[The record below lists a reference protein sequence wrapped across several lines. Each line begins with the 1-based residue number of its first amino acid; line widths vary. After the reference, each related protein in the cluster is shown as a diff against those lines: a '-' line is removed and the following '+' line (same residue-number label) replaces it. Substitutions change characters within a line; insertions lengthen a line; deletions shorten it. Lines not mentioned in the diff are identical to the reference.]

1 MFKSLKN
8 LLGLSLLAFFG
19 VWMGCSS
26 DSSPVSPSNKA
37 VTDDGTATQV
47 STFSTEVSIPDDSL
61 RVAVT
66 QGLWALVAEGKLDI
80 PVGTNPLTT
89 ANLAKLEKLSARGK
103 GITNLEGLQH
113 ATNLKS
119 LYLNSNSITNVAP
132 LANLNKLE
140 ILYLEQN
147 QITDV
152 SSLVTLN
159 KLTSFRIGANK
170 RVVDGV
176 VQRMGS
182 DGLKAAVA
190 GMPNLTD
197 LKANALGLTDIS
209 FLEDLPKLGYLNLN
223 GNRDITSLK
232 PLTCLDKLY
241 DLRVQRVNAVLT
253 SSGLSHH
260 IQYLID
266 EGVEIDL
273 GLTDDVLLTLQR

>member
-1 MFKSLKN
+1 MFKSLKT

-26 DSSPVSPSNKA
+26 NASPVSPSNKA
-37 VTDDGTATQV
+37 VTGDDGSATQV
-47 STFSTEVSIPDDSL
+47 STVTVSTEVSIPDDSL

-80 PVGTNPLTT
+80 PTGSNPLTT
-89 ANLAKLEKLSARGK
+89 ANLAKLETLSAGSK
-103 GITNLEGLQH
+103 GISDLTGLEH

-119 LYLNSNSITNVAP
+119 LYLRGNSIEDVTP
-132 LANLNKLE
+132 LASLNKLTS
-140 ILYLEQN
+140 LNLENN

-159 KLTSFRIGANK
+159 KLTSFRLGVNYQ
-170 RVVDGV
+170 VVDGSK
-176 VQRMGS
+176 QRMGS

-209 FLEDLPKLGYLNLN
+209 FLEKLPKLGYLNLN
-223 GNRDITSLK
+223 GNREIENLK

-241 DLRVQRVNAVLT
+241 DLRVQRVNAVFT
-253 SSGLSHH
+253 SSGLLSHH

-266 EGVEIDL
+266 EGVEVDL
-273 GLTDDVLLTLQR
+273 GLTDAQ